1 MEEKECMRPKSS
13 SAIIERQFVISKIIR
28 LKQDGDTVL
37 LLVVN
42 IRRKN

>member
-1 MEEKECMRPKSS
+1 MYETKFSS
-13 SAIIERQFVISKIIR
+13 TIIERKFIISKIIK
-28 LKQDGDTVL
+28 LKQNGDTVL

>member
-13 SAIIERQFVISKIIR
+13 SAIIERQFILKIIR